1 MSARTPT
8 AEPETVKESTP
19 LAANSPL
26 PVAATRIEAE
36 IDTALAELH
45 RQHDVAAAKA
55 QSALDSLHYV
65 AGDRPRYRT
74 RTIREWGMTREA
86 VLAFVP
92 PANAPWKVAEHSRSL
107 ASYQA
112 AVAESARLSS
122 AIEEQNKLYTGWS
135 RFFLVTQA
143 NGHIHNSMG
152 CSTCYPTTQFS
163 WLPTLSG
170 LTEADAVAEHGP
182 RLCSVC
188 FPSAPVEW
196 TLGVALAKAY
206 CDGSGSFA
214 ATNRRYAKCPNCGKA
229 VAVTPRSGSLRK
241 HKAAA

>member
-8 AEPETVKESTP
+8 AEPESVKESTP

-92 PANAPWKVAEHSRSL
+92 PANALHRLEPVFPGHAGERPHSQQHGL
-107 ASYQA
+107 FD
-112 AVAESARLSS
+112 V
-122 AIEEQNKLYTGWS
+122 
-135 RFFLVTQA
+135 
-143 NGHIHNSMG
+143 
-152 CSTCYPTTQFS
+152 
-163 WLPTLSG
+163 LPN
-170 LTEADAVAEHGP
+170 DAVLVAPYVERTHRG
-182 RLCSVC
+182 RRRRRARSASLLCLFS
-188 FPSAPVEW
+188 
-196 TLGVALAKAY
+196 
-206 CDGSGSFA
+206 
-214 ATNRRYAKCPNCGKA
+214 
-229 VAVTPRSGSLRK
+229 
-241 HKAAA
+241 